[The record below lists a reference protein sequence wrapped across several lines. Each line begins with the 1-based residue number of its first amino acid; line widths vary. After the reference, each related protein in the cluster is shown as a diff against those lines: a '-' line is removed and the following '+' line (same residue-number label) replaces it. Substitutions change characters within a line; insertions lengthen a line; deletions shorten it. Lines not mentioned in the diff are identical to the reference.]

1 MLSSESLQVAEEE
14 VVLESS
20 SNKLGDIY
28 TFVAKGCFP
37 HTMHPLRKKNLKR
50 YAQKFIIDEGKLYYV
65 GPKKEEKREVVI
77 EAERKRQIFL
87 DCHFNDIG
95 HHLGQKKTVHRIQS
109 KYYWLG
115 IIKDVI
121 KVCDTCQH
129 TERSKNLA
137 RTVRPIKVDAP
148 WEIVGID
155 IIETQQGNSNVIVL
169 IDYFSKWP
177 EAFPVQRTDALSVAK
192 CISKCIYRFGAPKTI
207 VCTQNADFC
216 DEVSERLSDRWSIV
230 QAVSPLDPPQL
241 NPLHDGSFS
250 QLKEAVEQ
258 MVAEKQSQWDDFLDP
273 VLFLF
278 RTSSNPTTKFSP
290 YSLMFSRKPDLPNQR
305 GCGSEGMQLRGD
317 AAQRGCS
324 SEGMQLRGDAAAQ
337 RGCGGS
343 EGMRRLR
350 GDAAQ
355 RGCGSEGM
363 RLRGDAAQRGC
374 GSEGMRLRG
383 DAAQRG
389 CGSEGMRLRGDAAQR
404 GCGSEGMRLR
414 GDAAQRGCSSEGMR
428 LRGDTTL
435 SLLSYDDQ
443 EQDEFSTTEKASS
456 FLSVLANMTAAY
468 KQEKKKN
475 AKRRTHRSPSVTFKL
490 SEPQYAAGDSPS
502 PKKPK
507 DSLYLSFPVEQIS
520 SEDMKTETLAFHLAM
535 GVKVSLILAV
545 FFILLDLILTTVL
558 FTHGS
563 HWSVFREE
571 ALNFDLLSSVLD
583 LWGCVLLRA
592 PLLLGACIGV
602 SWNKQ
607 DGPPRVSTLSTPV
620 LLLCLVIITF
630 ALAKMLMLS
639 EQEPLTH
646 PHLLDLRLLSTRG
659 ADLES
664 DREEGG
670 GEESRQKQQ
679 KRKRMKDGGLLSV
692 AVLFLLVSAVCEAF
706 IPYYYGKA
714 IDSIVV
720 HQSMEYFAKP
730 VITLSALALVSSLAM
745 GVRGGVFTLMFG
757 KLNLRLRNHLF
768 RTLMRQEIAFF
779 DENHTGDIISRLSAD
794 TTQVSDLISNNINV
808 FLRSI
813 VKGIGFF
820 IFMFGMSWKL
830 TLVTIMGFPFIA
842 VVSKLYGDYYK
853 KLTKEVQTTLA
864 EANKVA
870 EETISSM
877 RTVRSFANEEGE
889 ADTYLSKLLV
899 MFQLNRKQALA
910 YAGYMWSS
918 CISELAL
925 EIAVLYYGGHL
936 VVSGQMSSGSLI
948 SFFIYMLELGE
959 CLEGVG
965 AAEKVF
971 EYLDREPKHRADGT
985 EAPDTCSGLVE
996 FKDITFAYPT
1006 RPDTDILKGVSF
1018 TLRPGE
1024 VTAVVGPSGSGKSS
1038 CVSLLE
1044 NFYRPQRGEVL
1055 LDGKPVHT
1063 YQHDYLHSKIGLVG
1077 QEPVLFARTVEE
1089 NITYGLS
1096 DVSMEAVE
1104 QAATKA
1110 NAHEF
1115 ISCLPTGYQTS
1126 VGEKGTQLSGG
1137 QKQRVAIARALVR
1150 NPRVL
1155 ILDEATSAL
1164 DADSEHIVQM
1174 ALNSI
1179 MQDHTVLVIAHR
1191 LSTVEKADNIIVIE
1205 SGRVA
1210 EQGSHSRLM
1219 AREGLYFKLVQ
1230 RQVLG
1235 IETGAEVLNPTQEL
1249 SWKSDGGQRRRRRRR
1264 RKSSSSSSSEAE
1276 RNMRY

>member
-1 MLSSESLQVAEEE
+1 M
-14 VVLESS
+14 
-20 SNKLGDIY
+20 
-28 TFVAKGCFP
+28 
-37 HTMHPLRKKNLKR
+37 
-50 YAQKFIIDEGKLYYV
+50 
-65 GPKKEEKREVVI
+65 
-77 EAERKRQIFL
+77 
-87 DCHFNDIG
+87 
-95 HHLGQKKTVHRIQS
+95 
-109 KYYWLG
+109 
-115 IIKDVI
+115 
-121 KVCDTCQH
+121 
-129 TERSKNLA
+129 
-137 RTVRPIKVDAP
+137 
-148 WEIVGID
+148 
-155 IIETQQGNSNVIVL
+155 
-169 IDYFSKWP
+169 
-177 EAFPVQRTDALSVAK
+177 
-192 CISKCIYRFGAPKTI
+192 
-207 VCTQNADFC
+207 
-216 DEVSERLSDRWSIV
+216 
-230 QAVSPLDPPQL
+230 
-241 NPLHDGSFS
+241 
-250 QLKEAVEQ
+250 
-258 MVAEKQSQWDDFLDP
+258 
-273 VLFLF
+273 
-278 RTSSNPTTKFSP
+278 
-290 YSLMFSRKPDLPNQR
+290 
-305 GCGSEGMQLRGD
+305 
-317 AAQRGCS
+317 
-324 SEGMQLRGDAAAQ
+324 
-337 RGCGGS
+337 
-343 EGMRRLR
+343 
-350 GDAAQ
+350 
-355 RGCGSEGM
+355 
-363 RLRGDAAQRGC
+363 
-374 GSEGMRLRG
+374 
-383 DAAQRG
+383 
-389 CGSEGMRLRGDAAQR
+389 
-404 GCGSEGMRLR
+404 
-414 GDAAQRGCSSEGMR
+414 
-428 LRGDTTL
+428 
-435 SLLSYDDQ
+435 
-443 EQDEFSTTEKASS
+443 
-456 FLSVLANMTAAY
+456 
-468 KQEKKKN
+468 
-475 AKRRTHRSPSVTFKL
+475 
-490 SEPQYAAGDSPS
+490 
-502 PKKPK
+502 
-507 DSLYLSFPVEQIS
+507 
-520 SEDMKTETLAFHLAM
+520 
-535 GVKVSLILAV
+535 
-545 FFILLDLILTTVL
+545 
-558 FTHGS
+558 
-563 HWSVFREE
+563 
-571 ALNFDLLSSVLD
+571 SSVLD

-607 DGPPRVSTLSTPV
+607 DGPPR
-620 LLLCLVIITF
+620 
-630 ALAKMLMLS
+630 
-639 EQEPLTH
+639 
-646 PHLLDLRLLSTRG
+646 
-659 ADLES
+659 
-664 DREEGG
+664 
-670 GEESRQKQQ
+670 
-679 KRKRMKDGGLLSV
+679 
-692 AVLFLLVSAVCEAF
+692 
-706 IPYYYGKA
+706 
-714 IDSIVV
+714 
-720 HQSMEYFAKP
+720 SMEYFAKP

-899 MFQLNRKQALA
+899 MFQLNKKQALA

-948 SFFIYMLELGE
+948 SFLYTCWNWANVSSIASVYTGLMQ
-959 CLEGVG
+959 GVG

-1044 NFYRPQRGEVL
+1044 NFYRPQRGE
-1055 LDGKPVHT
+1055 
-1063 YQHDYLHSKIGLVG
+1063 
-1077 QEPVLFARTVEE
+1077 EPVLFARTVEE

-1115 ISCLPTGYQTS
+1115 ISCLPTGYQT
-1126 VGEKGTQLSGG
+1126 KGTQLSGG

-1164 DADSEHIVQM
+1164 DADSEHIVQT

-1210 EQGSHSRLM
+1210 EQGSGLASRRGPRSSTQRRNSAGNLTEDRGGGGGGGAAAAAAAARRRETCASENKPNISVSSSMYGVSGAQQQGFQVFRGSTFSIICSIQPQYPGGSFLLSSSTHNTQPAVNHSAHFLFPAAEPPTRETTADLSSESRLLSVTVTGVRSDPEPFIIR
-1219 AREGLYFKLVQ
+1219 AVVLPLTQLLVTIGLYFYCKATRGRRPS
-1230 RQVLG
+1230 RQEDIELDYDDLGVPAEEEGAQGADFSQLKEAVEQMVAEKQSQWDDFLDPVLFLFR
-1235 IETGAEVLNPTQEL
+1235 TSSNPTT
-1249 SWKSDGGQRRRRRRR
+1249 KC
-1264 RKSSSSSSSEAE
+1264 
-1276 RNMRY
+1276 